1 MRDQKDHPLAA
12 LCIEGLQD
20 GTIGARAQG
29 ARGRGT
35 EQQPMLAAAG
45 RAPAGKGSCVIRC
58 AQDCSG
64 DSWRQSGHDHLCHAS
79 TTRADAWTG
88 ISAGLSSFRGLG
100 QKEHGSS
107 DGDASLPMVH
117 RMISNFKAYV
127 EGAFHGLSRKHM
139 QSYADSFSWRY
150 SHRDSGDAF
159 GDLLHGMCLMHVQLS
174 RIAATATVQ
183 PKLPKQ
189 LAVHCA

>member
-1 MRDQKDHPLAA
+1 
-12 LCIEGLQD
+12 
-20 GTIGARAQG
+20 
-29 ARGRGT
+29 
-35 EQQPMLAAAG
+35 MLAAAG

-58 AQDCSG
+58 AQDCPG
-64 DSWRQSGHDHLCHAS
+64 GSWRQFGHDRLCHAS
-79 TTRADAWTG
+79 TTGADAWTG

-107 DGDASLPMVH
+107 DGDAPPPMVH
-117 RMISNFKAYV
+117 RMISSFKACV

-139 QSYADSFSWRY
+139 QSHADSFSWRC
-150 SHRDSGDAF
+150 SHRGSGDAF
-159 GDLLHGMCLMHVQLS
+159 GDLLHGMCLMRVQLS

-189 LAVHCA
+189 LTVHGA